1 MCVSQLV
8 KNLQTTTLKYVFDY
22 ITIEKYYEEVLE
34 ELTAG
39 SSLGYKHG
47 KSLLKAFLDEGNFDL
62 VFKSDTGKG
71 LYHFLKN
78 YGSLAG
84 GGDDK
89 KQKEKHTKEMSAF

>member
-1 MCVSQLV
+1 MEIIQFLWGWYGDNPGIKFYNYQSFEELLCVSQLV

-62 VFKSDTGKG
+62 VFKK
-71 LYHFLKN
+71 
-78 YGSLAG
+78 
-84 GGDDK
+84 
-89 KQKEKHTKEMSAF
+89 